1 MATELDPVVG
11 NWYLNTENDTTFEV
25 VAMDED
31 EGTIEVQMYEGE
43 VEEIDIDDWYEM
55 NLEEAAEPD
64 DWVGAYDDTDD
75 DDEDDLEDL
84 DEDDDDEDDD
94 DDWDDDLEEDDDLD
108 DELDENY

>member
-84 DEDDDDEDDD
+84 DEDEDDDEDEE
-94 DDWDDDLEEDDDLD
+94 DDWDDEEEDLD
-108 DELDENY
+108 DEVDENY

>member
-11 NWYLNTENDTTFEV
+11 NWYLNTETDTTFEV
-25 VAMDED
+25 MAIDED
-31 EGTIEVQMYEGE
+31 EGTVEVQMYEGE

-75 DDEDDLEDL
+75 EEEEDIEDL
-84 DEDDDDEDDD
+84 DEEDEEDDEWDDEFEEEEIDDDEV
-94 DDWDDDLEEDDDLD
+94 
-108 DELDENY
+108 DENY